1 MKGAL
6 ILVIVLIL
14 SFSLISAYYAC
25 SEGTINEN
33 SRELDIG
40 NSKNINGIYLGLAR
54 SDETAVINRMNV
66 ELFFDSVSVTLTDN
80 SPVIIEFMGEKEYNI
95 SLVNSTDNYARINV
109 DGDEELIDE
118 EEINQVGGFE
128 VFLTSSEGNYPG
140 TASVKV
146 MIGKSRFPLSNLDE
160 QSKIVTFEGR
170 DYGVELFSASDQDAL
185 IKVSKCSNISTEL
198 IWTEDEVENITVNDT
213 GEQNE
218 TINETGNETNGTE
231 NILNESSNESEL
243 NGTGNDGVVGE
254 NQEKSVIPN
263 FVFYIIIGIITI
275 IIFLLI
281 ARYVKGKTV
290 PDNGQDEG

>member
-1 MKGAL
+1 MIAL
-6 ILVIVLIL
+6 AVLIVFGL
-14 SFSLISAYYAC
+14 GLTSAYYTC
-25 SEGTINEN
+25 PDGTNIN
-33 SRELDIG
+33 SDIKDIG
-40 NSKNINGIYLGLAR
+40 IGQKKSVNGIPLGLAR
-54 SDETAVINRMNV
+54 SDQAAAINRLDA
-66 ELFFDSVSVTLTDN
+66 ELFVDAQIATLFDNNSVLITFTGENQYNVTL
-80 SPVIIEFMGEKEYNI
+80 I
-95 SLVNSTDNYARINV
+95 NSTAEEAGIKIGGSEKVIEGGQIDSI
-109 DGDEELIDE
+109 GDFDVILIRA
-118 EEINQVGGFE
+118 
-128 VFLTSSEGNYPG
+128 EGNYPG
-140 TASVKV
+140 IAEVEV
-146 MIGKSRFPLSNLDE
+146 MIGKDKVSLSNKDSI
-160 QSKIVTFEGR
+160 SKIVAFEGR
-170 DYGVELFSASDQDAL
+170 DYGVELFSASDDNAL
-185 IKVSKCSNISTEL
+185 IKVSKCLNVSTEL